1 MARVSGAVHRTVGY
15 VGVEPRGESPV
26 LKCRSDESAAWMV
39 REAKPAGRL
48 LQKHVLRE
56 KGRHANREEK

>member
-1 MARVSGAVHRTVGY
+1 MELSTGLLGMWVWS
-15 VGVEPRGESPV
+15 PGESPV

-39 REAKPAGRL
+39 TEAKPAGRL